1 MWQKCPICQGTGIN
15 NNSSWREPCSVCKG
29 QKIISELTGKP
40 PATSVNTSNTTTDLG
55 NIDVENEKAI
65 VKFNNG
71 RGAILCSKCRV
82 IIKTFKDL
90 SKEEHKNLQLGELKA
105 QYCENCK
112 KE

>member
-29 QKIISELTGKP
+29 LKIISELTGKP
-40 PATSVNTSNTTTDLG
+40 PGISVSTSDTKSNLG
-55 NIDVENEKAI
+55 NINIEMKKAI
-65 VKFNNG
+65 VKFDNG
-71 RGAILCSKCRV
+71 LGAILCSNCRV

-90 SKEEHKNLQLGELKA
+90 SKEEIKALELGELKA
-105 QYCENCK
+105 QYCEKCK